1 MTHTHSNDLARTLS
15 ERVERRVKGR
25 GISRGLIES
34 TVRQVVAA
42 LPASTVGSPSQ
53 PVASLVAAVS
63 ARSTPD
69 LASRVR
75 RLLDAEHVPIVD
87 IGVGHAGQHTVVTLE
102 LSGQA
107 RSAVERLAEQPG
119 YFVTFLDPADARST

>member
-1 MTHTHSNDLARTLS
+1 MTHTHTNNLAQTLS
-15 ERVERRVKGR
+15 ERVERRVRGR
-25 GISRGLIES
+25 GISRTLIES

-42 LPASTVGSPSQ
+42 LPASTVGVASQ
-53 PVASLVAAVS
+53 PVASLVAAIS

-75 RLLDAEHVPIVD
+75 RLLDAQHVPIMG
-87 IGVGHAGQHTVVTLE
+87 IGVGQAGQHTVVTIE
-102 LSGQA
+102 LSVQA

-119 YFVTFLDPADARST
+119 YLVTFLDSADARST